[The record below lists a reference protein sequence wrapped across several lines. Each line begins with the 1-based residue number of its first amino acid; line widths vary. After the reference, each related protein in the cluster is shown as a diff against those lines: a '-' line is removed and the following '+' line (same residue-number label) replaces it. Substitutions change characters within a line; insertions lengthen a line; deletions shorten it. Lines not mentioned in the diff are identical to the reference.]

1 MKPRIAIS
9 APMDIPMVHL
19 CEVEDL
25 LNENFKIPYSHI
37 SFWDRKSA
45 YDQKSFDS
53 ADAVVFI
60 LPNFS
65 FDSAKV
71 KLGYEIPIG
80 VRSELNLA
88 IKQEKKIYIAYKT
101 ASGEINI
108 YNVSYTVGRIPKDY
122 SIKGIAGTS
131 NEFGEWVEGL
141 ALVGISLKENSKS
154 ETKQVFFID
163 EKEREEEIRK
173 WAEVHR
179 INQAELEI
187 HSSKMMQN
195 YMYGSFGEL
204 DHPDCNEVLN
214 RWKKAGFLENT
225 DPIEQVK
232 FPKMQRVYAQLI
244 PNPDYADERLLL
256 ML

>member
-65 FDSAKV
+65 FDSTKV

-101 ASGEINI
+101 SNGTINI

-122 SIKGIAGTS
+122 IIKGIPGTS
-131 NEFGEWVEGL
+131 NEFGEWVNGFELIGIDVQTKFEDAAVKL
-141 ALVGISLKENSKS
+141 AINSAYGASGK
-154 ETKQVFFID
+154 
-163 EKEREEEIRK
+163 
-173 WAEVHR
+173 
-179 INQAELEI
+179 LE
-187 HSSKMMQN
+187 
-195 YMYGSFGEL
+195 
-204 DHPDCNEVLN
+204 HPDYNETLEK
-214 RWKKAGFLENT
+214 WKKAGLLENT
-225 DPIEQVK
+225 DPIEQVTLPIVK
-232 FPKMQRVYAQLI
+232 RVYAKLI
-244 PNPDYADERLLL
+244 PNPDYLDERLLFL
-256 ML
+256 L

>member
-1 MKPRIAIS
+1 MKPRIALS
-9 APMDIPMVHL
+9 APMDVPMGYL

-65 FDSAKV
+65 FDSTKV
-71 KLGYEIPIG
+71 KLRYEIPIG

-88 IKQEKKIYIAYKT
+88 IKQEKKICIAYKT

-122 SIKGIAGTS
+122 TIKGIAGTS

-141 ALVGISLKENSKS
+141 GLVGISLKENSKS

-163 EKEREEEIRK
+163 EKEREEELRK
-173 WAEVHR
+173 WAEDHR
-179 INQAELEI
+179 VYSAIKLA
-187 HSSKMMQN
+187 QN
-195 YMYGSFGEL
+195 STYGAFSEL
-204 DHPDCNEVLN
+204 DHPS
-214 RWKKAGFLENT
+214 KF
-225 DPIEQVK
+225 EQVK
-232 FPKMQRVYAQLI
+232 FPKVRQVYANLI
-244 PNPDYADERLLL
+244 PNPDYTDERLLL

>member
-71 KLGYEIPIG
+71 KLGYEIPVG

-88 IKQEKKIYIAYKT
+88 IKQEKKICIAYKT
-101 ASGEINI
+101 ASGGINI

-131 NEFGEWVEGL
+131 NEFGEWTEGL

-163 EKEREEEIRK
+163 EKEREEELRQ
-173 WAEVHR
+173 WAHR
-179 INQAELEI
+179 INQN
-187 HSSKMMQN
+187 SV
-195 YMYGSFGEL
+195 YGAFGEL
-204 DHPDCNEVLN
+204 DHPSEQV
-214 RWKKAGFLENT
+214 
-225 DPIEQVK
+225 QVK
-232 FPKMQRVYAQLI
+232 FPETRRVYAQLI
-244 PNPDYADERLLL
+244 PNPDYSDERLLL

>member
-9 APMDIPMVHL
+9 APMDVPMGYL

-53 ADAVVFI
+53 ANAVVFI

-65 FDSAKV
+65 FDSTKV

-88 IKQEKKIYIAYKT
+88 IKHEKKICIAYKT

-122 SIKGIAGTS
+122 TIKGIAGTS
-131 NEFGEWVEGL
+131 NEFGKWVNGFELIGIDAQTKFEDAAVKL
-141 ALVGISLKENSKS
+141 AINS
-154 ETKQVFFID
+154 
-163 EKEREEEIRK
+163 
-173 WAEVHR
+173 A
-179 INQAELEI
+179 
-187 HSSKMMQN
+187 
-195 YMYGSFGEL
+195 YGAFGEL
-204 DHPDCNEVLN
+204 DHPS
-214 RWKKAGFLENT
+214 KF
-225 DPIEQVK
+225 EQVK
-232 FPKMQRVYAQLI
+232 FPKVRQVYANLI
-244 PNPDYADERLLL
+244 PNPDYTDERLLL

>member
-45 YDQKSFDS
+45 YDQKAFDS

-80 VRSELNLA
+80 VGSELNLA
-88 IKQEKKIYIAYKT
+88 IKQEKKICIAYKT

-108 YNVSYTVGRIPKDY
+108 YNVSYTIGRIPKDY

-131 NEFGEWVEGL
+131 NEFGEWVNGFELIGIDAQTKFEDAAVKL
-141 ALVGISLKENSKS
+141 AINSAYGASGK
-154 ETKQVFFID
+154 
-163 EKEREEEIRK
+163 
-173 WAEVHR
+173 
-179 INQAELEI
+179 LE
-187 HSSKMMQN
+187 
-195 YMYGSFGEL
+195 
-204 DHPDCNEVLN
+204 HPDYNETLEK
-214 RWKKAGFLENT
+214 WKKAGLLENT

-232 FPKMQRVYAQLI
+232 LPEARRVYAQLI
-244 PNPDYADERLLL
+244 PNPDYLDERLLFL
-256 ML
+256 L

>member
-9 APMDIPMVHL
+9 APMDVPMGYL

-25 LNENFKIPYSHI
+25 LNKNFKIPYSHI

-65 FDSAKV
+65 FDSTKV

-88 IKQEKKIYIAYKT
+88 IKHEKKICIAYKT
-101 ASGEINI
+101 SNGTINI

-141 ALVGISLKENSKS
+141 GLVGISLKENSKS
-154 ETKQVFFID
+154 ETKQVFFIN
-163 EKEREEEIRK
+163 EKEREEELRK
-173 WAEVHR
+173 WAEAHCKNSV
-179 INQAELEI
+179 
-187 HSSKMMQN
+187 
-195 YMYGSFGEL
+195 YGAFGEL
-204 DHPDCNEVLN
+204 DHPS
-214 RWKKAGFLENT
+214 KF
-225 DPIEQVK
+225 EQVK
-232 FPKMQRVYAQLI
+232 FPKVRQVYANTI
-244 PNPDYADERLLL
+244 PNPDYVDNRLLL

>member
-9 APMDIPMVHL
+9 APMDVPMGYL

-71 KLGYEIPIG
+71 KLGYEIPVG

-88 IKQEKKIYIAYKT
+88 IKQEKKICIAYKT

-131 NEFGEWVEGL
+131 NEFGEWTEGL

-154 ETKQVFFID
+154 ETKQDFFVD
-163 EKEREEEIRK
+163 PKEREEELRQ
-173 WAEVHR
+173 WAAAHR
-179 INQAELEI
+179 IMTN
-187 HSSKMMQN
+187 ST
-195 YMYGSFGEL
+195 YGIR
-204 DHPDCNEVLN
+204 CV
-214 RWKKAGFLENT
+214 
-225 DPIEQVK
+225 DPSYNSEQIK
-232 FPKMQRVYAQLI
+232 FPEVRRVYASLI
-244 PNPDYADERLLL
+244 PNPDYSDERLLL

>member
-45 YDQKSFDS
+45 YDQKTFDS

-65 FDSAKV
+65 FDSTKV

-122 SIKGIAGTS
+122 TIKGIAGTS

-141 ALVGISLKENSKS
+141 GLVGISLKENSKS

-163 EKEREEEIRK
+163 EKEREEELRK
-173 WAEVHR
+173 WAEDHR
-179 INQAELEI
+179 VYSAIKLAQNSTYGASGKLE
-187 HSSKMMQN
+187 
-195 YMYGSFGEL
+195 
-204 DHPDCNEVLN
+204 HPDYNETLEK
-214 RWKKAGFLENT
+214 WKKAGFLENT

-232 FPKMQRVYAQLI
+232 FPKVRQVYAQLI
-244 PNPDYADERLLL
+244 PNPDYPDERLLL

>member
-45 YDQKSFDS
+45 YDQKAFDS

-65 FDSAKV
+65 FDSTKV
-71 KLGYEIPIG
+71 KLGYEVPIG

-88 IKQEKKIYIAYKT
+88 IQQQKKICIAYKT

-108 YNVSYTVGRIPKDY
+108 YNVSWTVGRIPKDY
-122 SIKGIAGTS
+122 SIKGIAGTA
-131 NEFGEWVEGL
+131 NEFGEWVDNF
-141 ALVGISLKENSKS
+141 ACHYK
-154 ETKQVFFID
+154 T
-163 EKEREEEIRK
+163 
-173 WAEVHR
+173 
-179 INQAELEI
+179 
-187 HSSKMMQN
+187 
-195 YMYGSFGEL
+195 L
-204 DHPDCNEVLN
+204 D
-214 RWKKAGFLENT
+214 RWKKAGYLENT

-232 FPKMQRVYAQLI
+232 LPEARRVYAQLI
-244 PNPDYADERLLL
+244 PNPDYLDERLLL

>member
-9 APMDIPMVHL
+9 APMDVPMVHL

-45 YDQKSFDS
+45 YDQRAFDS

-88 IKQEKKIYIAYKT
+88 IKQEKKICIAYKT

-131 NEFGEWVEGL
+131 NEFEEWVNGFELIGIDAQTKFEDAAVKL
-141 ALVGISLKENSKS
+141 AINSAYGASGK
-154 ETKQVFFID
+154 
-163 EKEREEEIRK
+163 
-173 WAEVHR
+173 
-179 INQAELEI
+179 LE
-187 HSSKMMQN
+187 
-195 YMYGSFGEL
+195 
-204 DHPDCNEVLN
+204 HPDYNETLEK
-214 RWKKAGFLENT
+214 WKKAGLLENT
-225 DPIEQVK
+225 DPIDQVK
-232 FPKMQRVYAQLI
+232 FPKVRQVYAQLI
-244 PNPDYADERLLL
+244 PNPDYADERLLFL
-256 ML
+256 L

>member
-45 YDQKSFDS
+45 YDQKAFDS

-88 IKQEKKIYIAYKT
+88 IKQEKKICIAYKT

-108 YNVSYTVGRIPKDY
+108 YNVSYTIGRIPKDY

-131 NEFGEWVEGL
+131 NEFGEWVNGFELIGIDAQTKFEDAAVKL
-141 ALVGISLKENSKS
+141 AINSAYGASGK
-154 ETKQVFFID
+154 
-163 EKEREEEIRK
+163 
-173 WAEVHR
+173 
-179 INQAELEI
+179 LE
-187 HSSKMMQN
+187 
-195 YMYGSFGEL
+195 
-204 DHPDCNEVLN
+204 HPDYNETLEK
-214 RWKKAGFLENT
+214 WKKAGLLENT

-232 FPKMQRVYAQLI
+232 LPEARRVYAQLI
-244 PNPDYADERLLL
+244 PNPDYLDERLLFL
-256 ML
+256 L